1 MERKKKTTKKKHA
14 GGRPPSYHESYN
26 RQAEIICRFGVI
38 DRDLAEFFKVS
49 EVTINAWKKKYPK
62 FLKSINKGKAFP
74 NEQVKR
80 ALFERA
86 IGYEHPDTHISNY
99 QGDITKTEMIKHYPP
114 DTAAAF
120 IWLKN
125 RDSDNWRDKHEI
137 SIIDITIGK
146 PPELEDE

>member
-1 MERKKKTTKKKHA
+1 MEAKKKKHA
-14 GGRPPSYHESYN
+14 GGRPPSYRELYN

-74 NEQVKR
+74 NEQVRR

-86 IGYEHPDTHISNY
+86 IGYEHPEDKIFNDGGEPLIVPT
-99 QGDITKTEMIKHYPP
+99 TKHYPP

-125 RDSDNWRDKHEI
+125 RDPDNWRDKHEVTI
-137 SIIDITIGK
+137 ENITIGK